1 MSSWLTK
8 IVPDTRSSALSGTT
22 LGINRHYFSSQL
34 QATLLVQFWLIK
46 KTFSM
51 ELWVIV
57 RIKIIT
63 IVFFFIKL
71 VYTGVIIINQRIPL
85 YKMCNCCHITHNQ
98 DNWNGLCLTLI
109 DMSIVLQGRKQY
121 CRIAVENADRFGDY
135 LTQLTMCNI
144 RFKHF
149 IDTWTVIQFKYGI
162 VQDVTI
168 QNSTLK
174 YGKVRYVM
182 VWYDGVQ
189 YSTGEED

>member
-1 MSSWLTK
+1 MYQ
-8 IVPDTRSSALSGTT
+8 IPGVVPCQALLLASTGTT
-22 LGINRHYFSSQL
+22 FHLSYRQHSWY
-34 QATLLVQFWLIK
+34 LVQFWLIK

-109 DMSIVLQGRKQY
+109 DMSLVLQGRKQY

-144 RFKHF
+144 RFK
-149 IDTWTVIQFKYGI
+149 I
-162 VQDVTI
+162 
-168 QNSTLK
+168 
-174 YGKVRYVM
+174 R
-182 VWYDGVQ
+182 
-189 YSTGEED
+189 YSTACCNTEQYTKVW